1 MVALLALA
9 PIRLKN
15 FAGLH
20 LGTSFKRIGDRW
32 WIVLGR
38 RETKSGAADER
49 PVPRYLN
56 QAIAIKVT
64 RLIRF

>member
-15 FAGLH
+15 FSGLT

-38 RETKSGAADER
+38 HETKSGAADER
-49 PVPRYLN
+49 PV
-56 QAIAIKVT
+56 QDTST
-64 RLIRF
+64 RPSRSTSP